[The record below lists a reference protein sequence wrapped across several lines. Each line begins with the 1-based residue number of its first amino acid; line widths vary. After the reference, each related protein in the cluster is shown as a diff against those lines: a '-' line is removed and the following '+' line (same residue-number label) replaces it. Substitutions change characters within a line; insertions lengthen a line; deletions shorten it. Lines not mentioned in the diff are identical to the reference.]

1 MDPVSH
7 AASGAIALM
16 ALRSRPATAWAL
28 PLAALACA
36 SPDID
41 LVFCHSPLDVLLLH
55 RGIPQFSAS
64 FWRCFAGPCGESP
77 RPATGNSGRSGFFA
91 SA

>member
-1 MDPVSH
+1 
-7 AASGAIALM
+7 M

-55 RGIPQFSAS
+55 RGITHALAAS
-64 FWRCFAGPCGESP
+64 PVFGFILALFCWPLWRKSTPGYWK
-77 RPATGNSGRSGFFA
+77 
-91 SA
+91 